1 MDMECH
7 IEPECVILIIGFKV
21 MDFRMCSRIDLETS
35 FKNRGVAY
43 LKPLHEATTS
53 TTHYLLYTS
62 SKQRNKKPQNNLVPC
77 LLRQRVM
84 VLE

>member
-1 MDMECH
+1 
-7 IEPECVILIIGFKV
+7 
-21 MDFRMCSRIDLETS
+21 
-35 FKNRGVAY
+35 
-43 LKPLHEATTS
+43 
-53 TTHYLLYTS
+53 LLYTS